1 MKVLLDCGVVEWG
14 VARVGWYGFLTGAFD
29 GKLWTG
35 LQSALV
41 ESRVRGQ
48 VVWEWGGRTEMTRGQ
63 EVCGGENG
71 ENPPQFVETKKIK
84 RYLCP
89 LKTTKPHNDI
99 QQ

>member
-1 MKVLLDCGVVEWG
+1 MLREQDGMAFLRGVRREIVDG
-14 VARVGWYGFLTGAFD
+14 VANRIGGES
-29 GKLWTG
+29 GK
-35 LQSALV
+35 
-41 ESRVRGQ
+41 GQ